1 METRCEFSENS
12 VVWTLVLTKSWSSSI
27 EYSSLS
33 LQWKLLGMF
42 KFSGLRELIVRLA
55 LGLLLILV
63 RILDLLKVVCCI
75 LQLSKELL
83 SVGTFLVRVA

>member
-1 METRCEFSENS
+1 M
-12 VVWTLVLTKSWSSSI
+12 
-27 EYSSLS
+27 
-33 LQWKLLGMF
+33 GMF

-63 RILDLLKVVCCI
+63 RILEPLKVVYCI

-83 SVGTFLVRVA
+83 LVGNFLVRVA